1 MQACEMMLT
10 STPIKEG
17 AAHKLGLV
25 DAVVPKDKLLAEAK
39 KLAHELAAGRA
50 PRQQSLYR

>member
-1 MQACEMMLT
+1 MMLT